1 MIVQCEICQTKFK
14 LDDERVPE
22 KGAKARCSK
31 CQHTF
36 AIEKPLTPGMEPVEG
51 SKVKEDP
58 IESPKEVGDEF
69 AEFLAEPEEDR
80 KEALSSE
87 DEEIIPGKFHL
98 KSLVVLLVLF
108 VVMGG
113 GVFLF
118 WDKLGEINWN
128 VFSISNLRDY
138 LGSGTSSD
146 GNTVL
151 PKSQIRGY
159 YLDNISAGRIFVI
172 EGEAINNSSEA
183 KGFIKVKGALFD
195 STGDK
200 LVEREVYCGN
210 MLSGEELMELEA
222 DQINSLL
229 NNHEEE
235 PSINLNI
242 PPQKSIPFMVVFFD
256 LPEDIKKF
264 SVSVV
269 RSQESEVRTD
279 LE

>member
-1 MIVQCEICQTKFK
+1 MIVQCERCQTKFK

-36 AIEKPLTPGMEPVEG
+36 VIVKPTTPGMETIEG
-51 SKVKEDP
+51 LKVKE
-58 IESPKEVGDEF
+58 
-69 AEFLAEPEEDR
+69 EPMEIPVP
-80 KEALSSE
+80 SCE
-87 DEEIIPGKFHL
+87 DEGVKSRRFPL

-108 VVMGG
+108 FVIGG

-138 LGSGTSSD
+138 LGSRTSSDRASD
-146 GNTVL
+146 GNTIL

-159 YLDNISAGRIFVI
+159 YVYNINAGSIFVI
-172 EGEAINNSSEA
+172 EGKAINNSSEA

-195 STGDK
+195 SIGNR
-200 LVEREVYCGN
+200 LAEREVYCGN
-210 MLSGEELMELEA
+210 ILSGEELMELGV
-222 DQINSLL
+222 DQINSRL
-229 NNHEEE
+229 NN
-235 PSINLNI
+235 PGGDSSVNLNI

-256 LPEDIKKF
+256 LPEDLKEF
-264 SVSVV
+264 SVETTS
-269 RSQESEVRTD
+269 D
-279 LE
+279 KKAAK